1 MSEILRWSRRLVL
14 FVATGF
20 GVGYSPIAPGTVGA
34 LWGVLI
40 VRGLYPHMAVR
51 WQIFLAAALVL
62 LAIPVCD
69 RGEKEI
75 GIKDPHPV
83 VADEY
88 LTFPLCMIGLPAQQ
102 IWMLGAAFVTHRA
115 MDIIKPWPA
124 RGLQALPGGLGI
136 VVDDAVSSL
145 YSLACNWLI
154 FWMAQRFLGLGAS

>member
-1 MSEILRWSRRLVL
+1 MSELLRWGKRLVL
-14 FVATGF
+14 AVATGF
-20 GVGYSPIAPGTVGA
+20 GIGYSPIAPGTLGA
-34 LWGVLI
+34 LWGVVL
-40 VRGLYPHMAVR
+40 VRGLYPHMSLRGQLVLAVV
-51 WQIFLAAALVL
+51 LVL

-75 GIKDPHPV
+75 GGKDPHPV

-88 LTFPLCMIGLPAQQ
+88 LTFPLCMIGLPAEQV
-102 IWMLGAAFVTHRA
+102 WMLGTAFITHRV

-136 VVDDAVSSL
+136 VIDDAISSL

-154 FWMAQRFLGLGAS
+154 FWLVQKFVG